1 MNIFPQADI
10 YTLIYD
16 EKQVGK
22 VFEKSKIHTSCQKL
36 SSQKIYS
43 LTKKQRLCL
52 PFMKSSVEKLDFSQ
66 YDRVIVSSS

>member
-1 MNIFPQADI
+1 M

-22 VFEKSKIHTSCQKL
+22 IFTPEMIHPNCKKL
-36 SSQKIYS
+36 SSQKVYN
-43 LTKKQRLCL
+43 LTKKQRLSL